1 MSMRIL
7 KKILLDDY
15 WLEKDQMREFIMGA
29 VKDYDLLYEL
39 LDRSDDAHLVIERES
54 GKVKIS
60 NRVLRTMVPIFK
72 VSNHEGKEVGEIIKD
87 RDVVAFISDVLDGK
101 EGFHPRDFSY
111 GEGDIKTIR
120 VSFLPFMVDDK
131 EFLDVRFSDITED
144 LKKEIRMRN
153 SEALASMTTMAAGV
167 AHDIKNPLAAMKI
180 YLALLRKAVTSGKN
194 IEKASS
200 FIDIIEDETERLNE
214 IAVDFLF
221 AVKPM
226 DVELKMSN
234 INDTVEDLISF
245 ISLETEEKGIDLQ
258 FRKGNFLPSI
268 LLDSKLMR
276 RALLNI
282 VNNSISALSGR
293 ISPHIIFE
301 TKVDGNFVA
310 LSVEDN
316 GSGMSEEVKEKIF
329 EPYFTT
335 KTQGGTG
342 LGLTAVLKIMN
353 AHKAEIGI
361 ESRKGEGTKFTF
373 SFPIPQSE
381 RKGLES

>member
-1 MSMRIL
+1 M
-7 KKILLDDY
+7 
-15 WLEKDQMREFIMGA
+15 
-29 VKDYDLLYEL
+29 
-39 LDRSDDAHLVIERES
+39 
-54 GKVKIS
+54 
-60 NRVLRTMVPIFK
+60 
-72 VSNHEGKEVGEIIKD
+72 
-87 RDVVAFISDVLDGK
+87 
-101 EGFHPRDFSY
+101 
-111 GEGDIKTIR
+111 
-120 VSFLPFMVDDK
+120 
-131 EFLDVRFSDITED
+131 
-144 LKKEIRMRN
+144 
-153 SEALASMTTMAAGV
+153 
-167 AHDIKNPLAAMKI
+167 
-180 YLALLRKAVTSGKN
+180 
-194 IEKASS
+194 
-200 FIDIIEDETERLNE
+200 
-214 IAVDFLF
+214 DFLF

-268 LLDSKLMR
+268 LLDAKLMR